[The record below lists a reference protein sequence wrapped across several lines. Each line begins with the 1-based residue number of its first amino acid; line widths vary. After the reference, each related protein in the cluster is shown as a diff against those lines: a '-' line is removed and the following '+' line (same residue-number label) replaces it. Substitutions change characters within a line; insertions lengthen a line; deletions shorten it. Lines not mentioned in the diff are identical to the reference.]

1 MQTVLNLGV
10 DIGKDAVMVACADAS
25 FAPRSVPNRRVAL
38 LAWLR
43 SLPSGSRIA
52 LEATGR
58 YHELLAHLAHQQG
71 MQVFVLN
78 PRDLRH
84 YARAVG
90 MRGKTDRVDAELIAR
105 FIAREH
111 AKLHAHVPASPAQR
125 ALERLLK
132 RRAKL
137 VTIQGALRLTLR
149 GVPGLGSQAKALLT
163 QLRALLDKID
173 SQLETLSRQQPQHQA
188 LRERLQTILGVGP
201 LVSTALASTLQR
213 IPFRNGDAV
222 VAHTGLD
229 PRPADSGRKIGR
241 RRLSK
246 RGPSEL
252 RRLLFNAAMSAA
264 KTKLWRPIYEH
275 YRNKGLS
282 STAALVVIARKIARI
297 AWSLFKNQTVFDPT
311 RLARA

>member
-1 MQTVLNLGV
+1 MQTVLNIGA
-10 DIGKDAVMVACADAS
+10 DIGKDAVMLACAEAS
-25 FAPRSVPNRRVAL
+25 FAPRSIANRRSAL
-38 LAWLR
+38 LGWLR
-43 SLPSGSRIA
+43 SLPAGSRIA

-58 YHELLAHLAHQQG
+58 YHELLAHLAHQRG
-71 MQVFVLN
+71 LEVFVLN

-90 MRGKTDRVDAELIAR
+90 LRGKTDRVDAQLIAR
-105 FIAREH
+105 FIAHEH

-137 VTIQGALRLTLR
+137 TTIKGALRLTLQ
-149 GVPGLGSQAKALLT
+149 GVPGLGAEGKALLT
-163 QLRALLDKID
+163 RLQGLLDKID
-173 SQLETLSRQQPQHQA
+173 SHLETLSRQQPQHEA
-188 LRERLQTILGVGP
+188 LRQRLQTILGVGP

-213 IPFRNGDAV
+213 LPFRNGDAV

-264 KTKLWRPIYEH
+264 KTKLWRPIYQH

-282 STAALVVIARKIARI
+282 STAALVVIARKIVRI

>member
-1 MQTVLNLGV
+1 M
-10 DIGKDAVMVACADAS
+10 
-25 FAPRSVPNRRVAL
+25 
-38 LAWLR
+38 
-43 SLPSGSRIA
+43 
-52 LEATGR
+52 
-58 YHELLAHLAHQQG
+58 
-71 MQVFVLN
+71 
-78 PRDLRH
+78 
-84 YARAVG
+84 
-90 MRGKTDRVDAELIAR
+90 
-105 FIAREH
+105 H
-111 AKLHAHVPASPAQR
+111 AYVPASPAQR

>member
-10 DIGKDAVMVACADAS
+10 DIGKDEVRVACAEAS
-25 FAPRSVPNRRVAL
+25 FAPRGVANRRTAL

-43 SLPSGSRIA
+43 DLPQGSRIA

-58 YHELLAHLAHQQG
+58 YHELLVHLAHQRG
-71 MQVFVLN
+71 LAVFVLN
-78 PRDLRH
+78 PRDMRH

-90 MRGKTDRVDAELIAR
+90 QRGKTDRVDAQLIAR
-105 FIAREH
+105 FLEREH
-111 AKLHAHVPASPAQR
+111 GKLHAHVPASPAQR
-125 ALERLLK
+125 ALERLLR

-137 VTIQGALRLTLR
+137 TAIKGALRQSLR
-149 GVPGLGSQAKALLT
+149 GVPGLGSQGKALLT
-163 QLRALLDKID
+163 GMQALLDKMD
-173 SQLETLSRQQPQHQA
+173 LQLEALSRQQPQYQA
-188 LRERLQTILGVGP
+188 LRERLQTIVGVGP
-201 LVSTALASTLQR
+201 VVSTSLASALQR
-213 IPFRNGDAV
+213 IPFLNSDAL

-275 YRNKGLS
+275 YRNKGLP

-297 AWSLFKNQTVFDPT
+297 AWSLFKYQTVFDPT